1 MARSRF
7 ERSRRFHVP
16 AAVAL
21 VGVAISFAVFVA
33 FETAEAA
40 AASDH
45 LADTGQKIVRVLEDL
60 QAIALSRYWQFK
72 RSTSRAHPSPTKSSP
87 TPWR

>member
-45 LADTGQKIVRVLEDL
+45 LADTGQEIVRVLEDL
-60 QAIALSRYWQFK
+60 QAIALEQVLAVQAFYES
-72 RSTSRAHPSPTKSSP
+72 STSVTTKSSS
-87 TPWR
+87 TSWR